1 MERKSKLFSE
11 IRQRLIFACGKID
24 RCEPNQEPDKK
35 WGQTKHSFEIR

>member
-1 MERKSKLFSE
+1 MFIIYCYDRG
-11 IRQRLIFACGKID
+11 GKID